1 MRPGG
6 GLWHDHRSPAALA
19 ARCFDEHARPHPH
32 PAQDAQ
38 RRPMSVPQPRVRE
51 VRTGRVRTLARPG
64 VRSAIDKQPVD
75 GPIAVGALGLAGDEQ
90 GDLAIH
96 GGPDKAVHLYAW
108 AHYAAWRAELPGCAV
123 LQRPGAFGENL
134 SVDGLIE
141 ADVCIGDRWR
151 VGSTLLEVSQGRQ
164 PCWKLNLRFGV
175 ADMAARVQDSLRA
188 GWYCRVVEAGTLAT
202 GDALQL
208 LSRPHPA
215 WPIARLLALIK
226 DRACAP
232 RELAE
237 VLELPLTAS
246 WRRLFGRRLEHGAVE
261 DWTRRMQSAEHPVGD
276 DATRDAR
283 R

>member
-108 AHYAAWRAELPGCAV
+108 L
-123 LQRPGAFGENL
+123 
-134 SVDGLIE
+134 
-141 ADVCIGDRWR
+141 
-151 VGSTLLEVSQGRQ
+151 
-164 PCWKLNLRFGV
+164 
-175 ADMAARVQDSLRA
+175 
-188 GWYCRVVEAGTLAT
+188 EAGRRLSMKACTPSSALSSIMLQAMVA
-202 GDALQL
+202 GVGVGGLDAG
-208 LSRPHPA
+208 
-215 WPIARLLALIK
+215 
-226 DRACAP
+226 
-232 RELAE
+232 
-237 VLELPLTAS
+237 LELPVEQLLAAAIETRGLATIAATSARPRRPACSAS
-246 WRRLFGRRLEHGAVE
+246 PRG
-261 DWTRRMQSAEHPVGD
+261 
-276 DATRDAR
+276 
-283 R
+283 